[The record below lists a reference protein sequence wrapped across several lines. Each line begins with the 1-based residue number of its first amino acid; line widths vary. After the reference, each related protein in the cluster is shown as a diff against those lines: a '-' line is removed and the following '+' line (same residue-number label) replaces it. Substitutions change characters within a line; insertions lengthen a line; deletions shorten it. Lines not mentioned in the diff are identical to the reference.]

1 MLVISCASAPSSS
14 ASSSSSSSSGSGPPP
29 RPEVVRSANRVNP
42 NENQPVVLEGLAIEV
57 AGRACVRFDRNDTFV
72 AVRGQASWDALRNRP
87 VRARGTLER
96 HAEEN
101 DPVTGIASL
110 ELVHALVEPIALPA
124 DGRIRSAPERDAADG
139 KRVEIEGLAYRSRIA
154 PAVCLYG
161 GMVWVRGVPLREWD
175 PATMDRTIVVR
186 GTLRRVPP
194 PFESPPVEPW
204 EIDAESY
211 AVVRER

>member
-1 MLVISCASAPSSS
+1 MLVLSCASAPS
-14 ASSSSSSSSGSGPPP
+14 SSSSSSSSGSPPQ
-29 RPEVVRSANRVNP
+29 PEVVRSASRVTP
-42 NENQPVVLEGLAIEV
+42 NENKAVVLEGLAVDV

-72 AVRGQASWDALRNRP
+72 PIAGRASWDAGLRQRP

-101 DPVTGIASL
+101 DPVTGVASL
-110 ELVHALVEPIALPA
+110 ELANAHVEPIALPA

-139 KRVEIEGLAYRSRIA
+139 RRVEIEGLAYRSRIA

-161 GMVWVRGVPLREWD
+161 GLVWVRGVPFRAWD
-175 PATMDRTIVVR
+175 PDTMDKTIVVC
-186 GTLRRVPP
+186 GTLKRIPP

-211 AVVRER
+211 ALVPGR